1 MPLQPIDL
9 ATTLGTIND
18 NETSLLDTETDNFNA
33 FLDVAGVTL
42 PDALANAVEPMDR
55 WTAALDTHST
65 AITGINT
72 GETLALGTVDDRFAE
87 VLQTAGVPLTVA
99 LNNSQEPMSRMAAA
113 LETYNSNPVVLGAPQ
128 APLALSPGQVG
139 GNLQGGAGIAG
150 TPQATATPGTT
161 IVNNNIVTVVVDLG
175 DGVLTKVEG
184 RLATRA
190 DQGLSVLNV

>member
-1 MPLQPIDL
+1 MRLR
-9 ATTLGTIND
+9 
-18 NETSLLDTETDNFNA
+18 
-33 FLDVAGVTL
+33 
-42 PDALANAVEPMDR
+42 NAVEPMDR

-113 LETYNSNPVVLGAPQ
+113 LETYNSNPVVFGAPQ

-139 GNLQGGAGIAG
+139 GNLQVGGVHSGSRFHKRRLHRVRHRSI
-150 TPQATATPGTT
+150 TPSTQTQTLLHT
-161 IVNNNIVTVVVDLG
+161 I
-175 DGVLTKVEG
+175 
-184 RLATRA
+184 R
-190 DQGLSVLNV
+190 